1 MILSKA
7 ANSYRAGTNDV
18 IFVVVVS
25 VRDNDSFLLHHVVF
39 YLRRVASETTSDTR
53 VEYDILFTIL
63 LLKHFAA

>member
-39 YLRRVASETTSDTR
+39 YLRRVTR
-53 VEYDILFTIL
+53 KFHPKPHQIPEWNTISSSP
-63 LLKHFAA
+63 FSC